1 MIRGKGATK
10 EGKLSRL
17 GLPQPGEDE
26 PLHALIT
33 ATSPDAV
40 KVAVDKVRG
49 MCVHACVLVC
59 PCVILSVLFY
69 LSVHLSFC
77 VSVCLCVSLF
87 TVYCACISTF
97 VVLNLSLCLLLLF
110 SMSHSSDQ
118 EHHTVWY

>member
-33 ATSPDAV
+33 ATTPDAV

-49 MCVHACVLVC
+49 MCVHVCTSVCV
-59 PCVILSVLFY
+59 
-69 LSVHLSFC
+69 C
-77 VSVCLCVSLF
+77 VSVCQS
-87 TVYCACISTF
+87 VYCVCISTF
-97 VVLNLSLCLLLLF
+97 VVLILSLCLLLLF